1 MTKEQELMQYLHKKV
16 FDPILNSSSASPEIK
31 SGVNLTIA
39 RMNRLSAEK
48 MVQYFWSALAT
59 ENAIKFSKRMKTEG
73 LTRFEDV
80 MEEFRDKFNDEWL
93 RFRI

>member
-16 FDPILNSSSASPEIK
+16 FDPILNSPDAPSNIK

-39 RMNRLSAEK
+39 RMSRLSAEK

-59 ENAIKFSKRMKTEG
+59 DNAIKFSKKMKAEG

-93 RFRI
+93 RT